1 MAESGF
7 DIAPFLLTDDDSF
20 PYPDWSQVA
29 AAISE
34 RVGTADKRAVWT
46 GVARQWLTTAAT
58 QVSGYEVRE
67 TKHFLLLLPSDS
79 GFSDMLA
86 ADAEYSR
93 QSILE
98 LLPGVTRFEPPG
110 KQVVIVFPKLDDYYT
125 YTAAFHPDRG
135 EYGTSTGMFMRGA
148 GYPHTVFY
156 LSTTGHHLT
165 PTLAHELTHE
175 ALNHLALPLWLE
187 EGATQCVEQ
196 SVTPGGGFHLSAER
210 VRRHK
215 RYWSRYGLG
224 ALWWGRGYHRPGR
237 VQGLCYELSNIFFH
251 LLSEEFRPSWF
262 GLFGNGR
269 RERLLSFFREANELD
284 AGVSAAQ
291 EYLGMT
297 LGQLA
302 EKFLGPGDWS
312 PRIEDRE
319 KVKADKHDTDDGSE
333 EVGEV

>member
-7 DIAPFLLTDDDSF
+7 DIAPFLLTDNDSF

-29 AAISE
+29 TAISE
-34 RVGTADKRAVWT
+34 GFGTADHRTAWT
-46 GVARQWLTTAAT
+46 GAARQWLTTAAN
-58 QVSGYEVRE
+58 QYSRYEVRE

-79 GFSDMLA
+79 NFSNMLA
-86 ADAEYSR
+86 ADTEHCR

-110 KQVVIVFPKLDDYYT
+110 TQVVIVFPNLDDYYT

-175 ALNHLALPLWLE
+175 ALNHLVLPLWLE
-187 EGATQCVEQ
+187 EGATQCIEQ

-215 RYWSRYGLG
+215 RYWSRHGLG
-224 ALWWGRGYHRPGR
+224 AYWWGRGYHRPGQ
-237 VQGLCYELSNIFFH
+237 VQSLCYELSNVFFH

-262 GLFGNGR
+262 GLFGGGQ
-269 RERLLSFFREANELD
+269 REKLLSFFREANADD
-284 AGVSAAQ
+284 AGAASAQ
-291 EYLGMT
+291 ENLGMT
-297 LGQLA
+297 LSRLA
-302 EKFLGPGDWS
+302 EKFLGPCDWS

-319 KVKADKHDTDDGSE
+319 ESKMEDYPALPNK
-333 EVGEV
+333 